1 MQDVFDKLKPIFARL
16 KQCETHDKALS
27 VLEEHVKKGT
37 LSQNEGFALGF
48 LYLEDKRKKTTL
60 KQTPQAKKDGFVM
73 HF

>member
-37 LSQNEGFALGF
+37 LSQNECFALGF